1 LCIVTGK
8 LDEALVYDSYSIL
21 CKTQKTDDE
30 WLRSLAGVAV
40 FRCTLPEGAKHPLR
54 ILEELSDGEHTN
66 RLTELLLSHLYSS
79 EDPPIESLLALQELM
94 LVGTITP
101 VYFADYFQST

>member
-1 LCIVTGK
+1 
-8 LDEALVYDSYSIL
+8 
-21 CKTQKTDDE
+21 
-30 WLRSLAGVAV
+30 
-40 FRCTLPEGAKHPLR
+40 
-54 ILEELSDGEHTN
+54 
-66 RLTELLLSHLYSS
+66 LTELLLSHLYSS